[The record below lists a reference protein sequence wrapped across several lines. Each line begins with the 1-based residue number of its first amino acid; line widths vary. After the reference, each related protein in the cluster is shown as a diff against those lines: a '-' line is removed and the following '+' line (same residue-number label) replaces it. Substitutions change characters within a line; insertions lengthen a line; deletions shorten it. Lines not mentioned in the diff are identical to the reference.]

1 MVDKIYKINS
11 HNKEYINKTIF
22 DNGNNPLYGETTQ
35 KGVDDIVNHFKS
47 HFNKDTVFY
56 DLGCGTG
63 KMVAHIGIQ
72 YNPKKSCGVELSK
85 ERLKGAYEIKEKY
98 CKDDTTI
105 SYIEGDF
112 YKMDLSDATVVYFD
126 NTAMWQKKYV
136 INLYNKLPKGCLF
149 LYRAGALSIS
159 EQKEY
164 NEKVINSDKF
174 ITTYGK
180 TRLHYIIIE

>member
-1 MVDKIYKINS
+1 MIDEIYKINS
-11 HNKEYINKTIF
+11 HNKEYRNKTIF
-22 DNGNNPLYGETTQ
+22 DNGNDPIYGETTQ
-35 KGVDDIVNHFKS
+35 KGVDGIVNHFKD
-47 HFNKDTVFY
+47 HFNENTVFY
-56 DLGCGTG
+56 DLGCGLG

-72 YNPKKSCGVELSK
+72 YKVKKSCGVELSK
-85 ERLKGAYEIKEKY
+85 ERLKAAYDIKEKY

-126 NTAMWQKKYV
+126 NTAMFQKEFI

-149 LYRAGALSIS
+149 LYRAGTFSRS
-159 EQKEY
+159 EGKEY

-174 ITTYGK
+174 ITTYYK
-180 TRLHYIIIE
+180 TKLHYIIIE